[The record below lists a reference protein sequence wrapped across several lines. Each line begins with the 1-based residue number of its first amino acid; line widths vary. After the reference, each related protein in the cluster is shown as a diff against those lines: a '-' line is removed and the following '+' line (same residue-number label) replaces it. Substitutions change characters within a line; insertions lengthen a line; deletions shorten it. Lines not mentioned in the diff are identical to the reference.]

1 MINKVV
7 GYRKMIGM
15 SQKEMAEKFNISIQS
30 YSKKENGVVPF
41 KDSEK
46 VIFKSLL
53 LPYFPNITNDDI
65 FFNDELRKVELEGP
79 LNEYTNIK

>member
-1 MINKVV
+1 MINKIV

-30 YSKKENGVVPF
+30 YSKKENGLVPF
-41 KDSEK
+41 KDTEK

-53 LPYFPNITNDDI
+53 LPYFPKITIDDI
-65 FFNDELRKVELEGP
+65 FFDNELRYVELKEAS
-79 LNEYTNIK
+79 KWVHRF

>member
-1 MINKVV
+1 MINKIV

-30 YSKKENGVVPF
+30 YSKKENGLVPF
-41 KDSEK
+41 KDTEK

-53 LPYFPNITNDDI
+53 LPYFPKITIDDI
-65 FFNDELRKVELEGP
+65 FFDNELRYVELKEAS
-79 LNEYTNIK
+79 K